1 MSKFIDGFRQTD
13 FFWSFWG
20 ALEDAKKI
28 FGKFGF
34 LTGRQSDFQIGYL
47 EKKFF
52 SKTKFLIFKCNKT
65 SILTPQ
71 ILSISIK

>member
-1 MSKFIDGFRQTD
+1 MSNFIDGFRQTD

-34 LTGRQSDFQIGYL
+34 LTGRQCGFQIEYL
-47 EKKFF
+47 EKIFF
-52 SKTKFLIFKCNKT
+52 PKRNF
-65 SILTPQ
+65 
-71 ILSISIK
+71 